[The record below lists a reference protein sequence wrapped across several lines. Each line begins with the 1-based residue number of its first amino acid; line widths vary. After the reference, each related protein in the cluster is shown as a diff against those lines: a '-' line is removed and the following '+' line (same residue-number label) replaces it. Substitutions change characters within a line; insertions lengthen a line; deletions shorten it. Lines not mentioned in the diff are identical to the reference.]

1 MKDYEIAS
9 TYLNGCAGSAYPLT
23 SFEEV
28 TISDPAD
35 YIRSKHPKD
44 YQQFVKEIRP
54 DGQIV
59 FTFSNGA
66 VTYIYEFNEI

>member
-9 TYLNGCAGSAYPLT
+9 TYLNGCAGTAYPLT

-28 TISDPAD
+28 TIADPAD

-44 YQQFVKEIRP
+44 FQQFVKEIRP
-54 DGQIV
+54 DGQVV